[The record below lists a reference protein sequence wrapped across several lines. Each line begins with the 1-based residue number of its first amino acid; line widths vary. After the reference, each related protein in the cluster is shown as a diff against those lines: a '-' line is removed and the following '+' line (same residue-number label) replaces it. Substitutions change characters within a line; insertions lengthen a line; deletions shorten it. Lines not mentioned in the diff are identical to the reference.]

1 MRNVAAAPDRP
12 RQYRVVGFWRRSLV
26 ALLDAI
32 VLLPLVLLFGGATS
46 AIAGRQLPRF
56 GELGFG
62 YVVQLVTDGGIAG
75 VVALVMAAVVSVL
88 YLLMFYA
95 VSGQTPGMRLMHM
108 RVIDAWGDSPSVPR
122 ALLRIIGIGL
132 SLSLFGLGWLWVAFS
147 REKRGLHDLIAGT
160 WVVAAK
166 PVSAPPPTVRAVG
179 APTT

>member
-12 RQYRVVGFWRRSLV
+12 RQFRVVGFWRRCLA
-26 ALLDAI
+26 ALLDCV
-32 VLLPLVLLFGGATS
+32 VLAPLVLLFGGATS
-46 AIAGRQLPRF
+46 AITGRQLPRL

-75 VVALVMAAVVSVL
+75 VVALVIAAIVGLL
-88 YLLMFYA
+88 YLLMFYTM
-95 VSGQTPGMRLMHM
+95 SGQTPGMRLLHM
-108 RVIDAWGDSPSVPR
+108 RVIDAFGDAPSVPR
-122 ALLRIIGIGL
+122 ALVRILGISL

-166 PVSAPPPTVRAVG
+166 PVSAPPPVRAVG